1 MKNKFAFP
9 VLFASMVAAV
19 LIVGSVSPVMADSET
34 GEKSYKRH
42 WSISIGTA
50 EGSLQI
56 TEDNTKHELKASALP
71 LEEVIIGYSDIH
83 KARLGSAVNDSGNYY
98 LVWKL
103 VSSDY
108 DEESDTKIRT
118 IYVLDAGTGEQLT
131 EPITKE
137 GGCGYKDKSETTKTS
152 GEKA

>member
-1 MKNKFAFP
+1 MKGKFVIP
-9 VLFASMVAAV
+9 TLFATMIAVVLVFGAATT
-19 LIVGSVSPVMADSET
+19 VMAYSED
-34 GEKSYKRH
+34 GKSYKKH

-118 IYVLDAGTGEQLT
+118 IYVLDAGTGELLT
-131 EPITKE
+131 DPIIKE
-137 GGCGYKDKSETTKTS
+137 GKCGYKDKSETTKTS